1 MRLVSFDAFR
11 TLSLSQRLPV
21 QQIKAD
27 HFLRYRNEITQ
38 ADWVL
43 FPQTW
48 QLNVL
53 SYAWKKHVF
62 PSPVSYDIGYDKI
75 EQTRAFQA
83 LVPQH
88 VPLTLILST
97 SESGQEEALDILGL
111 PLVVKEPRNSMGRG
125 VRLIETRSE
134 LRTWCEQHAVLYAQE
149 WLSLSAED
157 ERSGNGD
164 LRIVWVGARVIS
176 AYWRRG
182 GTGFLH
188 NLSQGGYADFSGIP
202 EPALTLVAQVATELG
217 VDHAGF
223 DVAWVSGH
231 PYLLEMN
238 VLFGH
243 DGLQQQGID
252 LGVVIADWLL
262 HPPRAES
269 QLSPASMPTSSFLT
283 SAGASSAYV

>member
-27 HFLRYRNEITQ
+27 HFLRHRAEIIQ

-53 SYAWKKHVF
+53 SYVWKKRVF

-75 EQTRAFQA
+75 EQTRAFEA

-88 VPLTLILST
+88 VPLTLILPT
-97 SESGQEEALDILGL
+97 SATGQEEALDVLGL
-111 PLVVKEPRNSMGRG
+111 PMVVKQPRSSMGRG
-125 VRLIETRSE
+125 VRLIETRAE
-134 LRTWCEQHAVLYAQE
+134 LRAWCVQQTVLYAQE
-149 WLSLSAED
+149 LLPLMAED
-157 ERSGNGD
+157 ECTGNGD
-164 LRIVWVGARVIS
+164 IRIVWVGDQVVS

-182 GTGFLH
+182 GNGLLH
-188 NLSQGGYADFSGIP
+188 NLSQGGHADFSEIP
-202 EPALTLVAQVATELG
+202 EPALRLVALVANALG
-217 VDHAGF
+217 IDHAGF

-243 DGLQQQGID
+243 DGLQQQGVD
-252 LGVVIADWLL
+252 LGGVIANWLMR
-262 HPPRAES
+262 PVRPS
-269 QLSPASMPTSSFLT
+269 LSN
-283 SAGASSAYV
+283 SAGEHYAHV

>member
-11 TLSLSQRLPV
+11 TLSLSQRLPM

-27 HFLRYRNEITQ
+27 HFLRHRGEIIQ

-53 SYAWKKHVF
+53 SYVWKKRVF

-75 EQTRAFQA
+75 EQTRAFEA

-88 VPLTLILST
+88 VPLTLILPT
-97 SESGQEEALDILGL
+97 CDSGQEEALEVLGL

-125 VRLIETRSE
+125 VRLIETRAE
-134 LRTWCEQHAVLYAQE
+134 LRAWCAQHTVLYAQE
-149 WLSLSAED
+149 LLPLTADD
-157 ERSGNGD
+157 ERAGHGD
-164 LRIVWVGARVIS
+164 LRIVWVGNRVVS

-182 GTGFLH
+182 GNGLLH
-188 NLSQGGYADFSGIP
+188 NLSQGGYADFAEIP
-202 EPALTLVAQVATELG
+202 EPALALVAQVATELG
-217 VDHAGF
+217 IDHAGF

-243 DGLQQQGID
+243 DGLQQQGVD
-252 LGVVIADWLL
+252 LGAVIADWLM
-262 HPPRAES
+262 R
-269 QLSPASMPTSSFLT
+269 PTSMA
-283 SAGASSAYV
+283 SASYFIPDGEPYTHV

>member
-1 MRLVSFDAFR
+1 MRLVTFDAFR
-11 TLSLSQRLPV
+11 TLSLSQRMPV
-21 QQIKAD
+21 RQIKAD
-27 HFLRYRNEITQ
+27 HFLRHRAEILQ

-53 SYAWKKHVF
+53 SYVWKKRVF

-75 EQTRAFQA
+75 EQTRAFEA

-88 VPLTLILST
+88 VPLTLILPT
-97 SESGQEEALDILGL
+97 SESGQEEALDVLGL
-111 PLVVKEPRNSMGRG
+111 PLVVKEPRSSMGRG
-125 VRLIETRSE
+125 VRLIETRAE
-134 LRTWCEQHAVLYAQE
+134 LRAWCAQHTVLYAQE
-149 WLSLSAED
+149 LLPLTADD

-164 LRIVWVGARVIS
+164 LRIVWVGDRVVS

-182 GTGFLH
+182 GNGLLH
-188 NLSQGGYADFSGIP
+188 NLSQGGSADFAEIP
-202 EPALTLVAQVATELG
+202 EPALALVAQVATELG
-217 VDHAGF
+217 INHAGF

-243 DGLQQQGID
+243 DGLQQQGVD
-252 LGVVIADWLL
+252 LGAAIADWLMR
-262 HPPRAES
+262 PISVAS
-269 QLSPASMPTSSFLT
+269 ASYFIPAGEPYTH
-283 SAGASSAYV
+283 V